1 MDKERNREGNNLS
14 EVTELAND
22 SALNYSNYSVL
33 LHAPILLIADPFPPF
48 KLELFQG
55 KNCALQIL
63 HTFSQDLT

>member
-22 SALNYSNYSVL
+22 SALNYSVL

-63 HTFSQDLT
+63 HTFSQGLT